1 MWEQVSKT
9 AHIAW
14 KKQNHVG
21 PSNLKWTNCL
31 RVWNKSSLTK
41 MRFWKAVPIQEYCP
55 LWGQRTRTTLLSLV
69 RARLPTYR
77 SQGSSFLDLLY
88 TFVVVV
94 HSYLQSRLIKHEW
107 DASFFD
113 VPHKKALLRIVPIK
127 GIWVAVFKTCSNCT
141 GLLPRRACLYHYNM
155 CSSGILL
162 PSAKTYKAWVGHIFL
177 RCGSKSQKLLMSLEG
192 T

>member
-1 MWEQVSKT
+1 
-9 AHIAW
+9 
-14 KKQNHVG
+14 
-21 PSNLKWTNCL
+21 
-31 RVWNKSSLTK
+31 

-55 LWGQRTRTTLLSLV
+55 LWGQRTHTTLLSLV

-113 VPHKKALLRIVPIK
+113 VGASLKNCSRRLQRTKPCKSFGPKAD
-127 GIWVAVFKTCSNCT
+127 
-141 GLLPRRACLYHYNM
+141 
-155 CSSGILL
+155 
-162 PSAKTYKAWVGHIFL
+162 
-177 RCGSKSQKLLMSLEG
+177 KLLAGFG
-192 T
+192 TNPPPQLLFMGSIVHFGIIHEPHCTISTNFYLYLQYFQQ

>member
-1 MWEQVSKT
+1 MSGAHLSSMWEQVSKT

-113 VPHKKALLRIVPIK
+113 VGASLKNCSRRLQRTKPCKSFGPKAD
-127 GIWVAVFKTCSNCT
+127 
-141 GLLPRRACLYHYNM
+141 
-155 CSSGILL
+155 
-162 PSAKTYKAWVGHIFL
+162 
-177 RCGSKSQKLLMSLEG
+177 KLLAGFG
-192 T
+192 TNPPP